1 MTDSFQA
8 RIPTLTEAELR
19 RYLERHLDYRREAVE
34 AAAAEL
40 ARRGQ
45 PLSTEALQAI
55 RLGLARRE
63 AAQRVAAGP
72 GVRRVL
78 GPRPAARIRHLTAG
92 ILAVGLGSAALIFL
106 FAQSQADN
114 ALGYDPM
121 DTKRYLRDLELFG
134 GKGNVLATEF
144 SLWWQG
150 LWHGRNLA
158 FTVAFLTVL
167 LAFAF
172 WFIATRRARE
182 LEFREEPAGP
192 SDT

>member
-1 MTDSFQA
+1 
-8 RIPTLTEAELR
+8 LR
-19 RYLERHLDYRREAVE
+19 L
-34 AAAAEL
+34 
-40 ARRGQ
+40 
-45 PLSTEALQAI
+45 
-55 RLGLARRE
+55 
-63 AAQRVAAGP
+63 
-72 GVRRVL
+72 L
-78 GPRPAARIRHLTAG
+78 GPQPATRIRHITTG
-92 ILAVGLGSAALIFL
+92 ILAAGLGSAALIFL
-106 FAQSQADN
+106 FARSQTDN

-167 LAFAF
+167 LALAF

-182 LEFREEPAGP
+182 LDPLEEASGPAD
-192 SDT
+192 S